1 MIWIDADACPR
12 QVKEVVYNTSQRHNI
27 PVTLVANSYQKIPKY
42 NWIKLMVVS
51 KGLDKA
57 DEHIIEH
64 IKPQE
69 IVITADIPFAAE
81 AITKNAYVI
90 TPSGNLL
97 DKDNI
102 NERLAMRNLLEGLR
116 SSGNIQTKTKALS
129 SQTNKKFADA
139 LDSLIVRVMKTQ
151 KKCNI

>member
-1 MIWIDADACPR
+1 MDKNNDR
-12 QVKEVVYNTSQRHNI
+12 
-27 PVTLVANSYQKIPKY
+27 
-42 NWIKLMVVS
+42 S

-81 AITKNAYVI
+81 AIAKNAYVI

-97 DKDNI
+97 NKDNI

-116 SSGNIQTKTKALS
+116 SSGNIQTKNKALS
-129 SQTNKKFADA
+129 PQTKKNFADC
-139 LDSLIVRVMKTQ
+139 LDSLVVKVIK
-151 KKCNI
+151 NIK